1 MDDEDDYVPFDYFDK
16 ISEHA
21 NQIRELMLEIF
32 NEYVDIGDESSKR
45 IGQLGIK
52 ESRNLRYQLP
62 ALRAIYDESSIEGII
77 NSLSISVGLA
87 SHIYYSVN
95 AETDLQ
101 WKQGIPKCQPIRK
114 QQQIPGAIITLNK
127 TVDCP
132 RCIEKGVKI
141 RGVDFYGF
149 LLKVIEDFEFDDGTF
164 FEKGEIICH
173 ICENI

>member
-45 IGQLGIK
+45 IGLLGIK
-52 ESRNLRYQLP
+52 ESRNLRYHNMP
-62 ALRAIYDESSIEGII
+62 IFRAINDENSIERII
-77 NSLSISVGLA
+77 NSLSLSVGLA
-87 SHIYYSVN
+87 SHIYYSLN

-101 WKQGIPKCQPIRK
+101 WKQGPPKCQPIRK

-132 RCIEKGVKI
+132 RCLEKGEKI
-141 RGVDFYGF
+141 QGVEVGGF
-149 LLKVIEDFEFDDGTF
+149 LLKVIEDFEFDHLF
-164 FEKGEIICH
+164 LH
-173 ICENI
+173 